1 MDHEKMVNERTI
13 NTLKDMAKI
22 SSCACVCCLCS
33 CFTKDNKVIPLES
46 LLCYSTI
53 PYQYFDP
60 SLIIYCLP
68 LQATIFDKFPQTN
81 KSKKATFNY
90 SVVK

>member
-1 MDHEKMVNERTI
+1 MDHKKMVNGRGI
-13 NTLKDMAKI
+13 NTLKDTAKI
-22 SSCACVCCLCS
+22 SSCARVCCLRS

-46 LLCYSTI
+46 LLCYSAI

-68 LQATIFDKFPQTN
+68 LQARIFDKFP
-81 KSKKATFNY
+81 
-90 SVVK
+90 

>member
-1 MDHEKMVNERTI
+1 MDHKKMVNGRGI

-22 SSCACVCCLCS
+22 SSCARAWCLSS

-53 PYQYFDP
+53 AYQYFDP
-60 SLIIYCLP
+60 S
-68 LQATIFDKFPQTN
+68 
-81 KSKKATFNY
+81 
-90 SVVK
+90 

>member
-1 MDHEKMVNERTI
+1 MRVCVVCVAVSQKTI
-13 NTLKDMAKI
+13 KL
-22 SSCACVCCLCS
+22 
-33 CFTKDNKVIPLES
+33 FHLES

-60 SLIIYCLP
+60 FLIIYCLP

-90 SVVK
+90 SVAG